1 MIWLLACTCD
11 ADCRFDKALAALRS
25 GDEAAM
31 RAEIEAVS
39 DPLQRDLVRLRVAT
53 VEPARAG
60 KLCTEVTTDFAR
72 EKCQQVLGRPHL
84 QGAPPP

>member
-11 ADCRFDKALAALRS
+11 ADCRFDRALAALGR

-31 RAEIEAVS
+31 RAEIDTLS
-39 DPLQRDLVRLRVAT
+39 DPVQRDLLRLRVAT
-53 VEPARAG
+53 TEPARAG
-60 KLCTEVTTDFAR
+60 QLCAEVTTDFAR

>member
-11 ADCRFDKALAALRS
+11 ADCRFEKALAALHA
-25 GDEAAM
+25 GDRAGM

-39 DPLQRDLVRLRVAT
+39 DPLQRDLLRLRVAT
-53 VEPARAG
+53 AEPAKAG
-60 KLCTEVTTDFAR
+60 VLCTEVTTDFAR

-84 QGAPPP
+84 HGTPPP